1 MARPERRQ
9 ESIHIV
15 ILGHASHGKTN
26 VLNAARCVTMTSILD
41 VSISMGNGTFE
52 LPKRF
57 KEMLEEVLSKDAI
70 MSEEAHPATCVA
82 EQTDVAE
89 QAGLADSKTDR
100 LAAKLVDECFDDAA
114 NDADRIDEVDEIEK
128 LGKPDDTGVADDL
141 RGMERNLGPTRHE
154 AKPYHGARHPSIK
167 KNRRMICAFLRM
179 RSGCNRSWRTW
190 RPCQILRKEGSIEIL
205 TSQSTRRSL
214 RGDQSRRSDK
224 RFAEWYRTG
233 PPNMDRYGRTMKT
246 AA

>member
-15 ILGHASHGKTN
+15 ILGHASHGKT
-26 VLNAARCVTMTSILD
+26 VMMKSILD
-41 VSISMGNGTFE
+41 VSVVSMSEGNGGVK
-52 LPKRF
+52 LPKGF
-57 KEMLEEVLSKDAI
+57 KEMLEEALSKDAT
-70 MSEEAHPATCVA
+70 MSGETHPATCAA
-82 EQTDVAE
+82 EQAGVAE
-89 QAGLADSKTDR
+89 QAGEADR
-100 LAAKLVDECFDDAA
+100 LAARLVDECFDDAA

-141 RGMERNLGPTRHE
+141 RGMERNLGSTRHE

-190 RPCQILRKEGSIEIL
+190 RPCQILRKEGSIDIL
-205 TSQSTRRSL
+205 KILSTRRSL
-214 RGDQSRRSDK
+214 RGDHGRRSDK
-224 RFAEWYRTG
+224 RFAEWHRTG
-233 PPNMDRYGRTMKT
+233 PPNMDRNGRTMKT